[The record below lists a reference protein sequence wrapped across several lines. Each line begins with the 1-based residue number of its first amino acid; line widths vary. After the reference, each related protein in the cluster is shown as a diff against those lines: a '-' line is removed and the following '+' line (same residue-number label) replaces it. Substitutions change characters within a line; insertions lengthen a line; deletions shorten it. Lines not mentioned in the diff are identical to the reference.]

1 MGSAFVISILSFA
14 DSFENLLE
22 TEGLTT
28 ESRDDG
34 RCFHD
39 NVLDNGVALLSIA
52 EFVKGGDFFFG
63 GISGLDA
70 SVLCDSISEL
80 RGEKDNDGRSST
92 GGSID
97 CDLECEGES
106 LSGMEPSSGVG
117 ESLMGEIDRARS
129 ISVQKR
135 EKK

>member
-1 MGSAFVISILSFA
+1 MAA
-14 DSFENLLE
+14 
-22 TEGLTT
+22 

-39 NVLDNGVALLSIA
+39 NVLDNGVASLSIA
-52 EFVKGGDFFFG
+52 GFARGKGFFFN
-63 GISGLDA
+63 GISGLVA
-70 SVLCDSISEL
+70 SVFCESISEL
-80 RGEKDNDGRSST
+80 RGVNDNDGSSSR

-117 ESLMGEIDRARS
+117 ESFMGEIDRARS
-129 ISVQKR
+129 ICEQK
-135 EKK
+135 